1 MKRFA
6 TLKLARMA
14 ALLILVCG
22 VLVFGANRPAWA
34 TPAQGERGQ
43 TVTITPAP
51 FPDVRLTL
59 GQINCSSND
68 PRVEFTVRG
77 LPTTGVT
84 DFGSVSYVVNGQ
96 TRTASFDRRSGTNA
110 RYRDT
115 IPRSQQPSNNV
126 YNITSGT
133 VTLTI
138 SGQSVTATLENP
150 NSFTV
155 RCRRSS
161 NADDNCPRLSNDDV
175 IGPDSEGDDGR
186 GEWSLHVRVIKCITR
201 GKFDLRLVGAPGPN
215 SGEQFAGSQIEVLF
229 LDEKGQPLSQP
240 TFTGSM
246 TLCFAYAGA
255 EGAVGLTMQTFDP
268 AQGRWVALATSA
280 GGGSICAVL
289 PHLSTYAV
297 TLRVP
302 AQATPPAAAPGVGS
316 PTGGTGGTG
325 SVGGVAAPISPRAPG
340 VVPSAL
346 PRTGTAGA
354 GISLWLWLALG
365 AALSATGALLV
376 GRARRAQRE
385 S

>member
-1 MKRFA
+1 MRRFA

-34 TPAQGERGQ
+34 TPAQNERGQ

-59 GQINCSSND
+59 GQVNCSSSD
-68 PRVEFTVRG
+68 VRIEFTVRQ

-84 DFGSVSYVVNGQ
+84 SYGSVSYVVNGQ
-96 TRTASFDRRSGTNA
+96 TRTASFDRKGGTNA

-115 IPRSQQPSNNV
+115 ITRSQQASNNV

-138 SGQSVTATLENP
+138 SGQPVTATLENP

-161 NADDNCPRLSNDDV
+161 GDDDKCPRLSNDDV
-175 IGPDSEGDDGR
+175 IGPDNEGTDGR
-186 GEWSLHVRVIKCITR
+186 GEWSLRVRVIKCITR
-201 GKFDLRLVGAPGPN
+201 GKFQLQLVGAPGPN
-215 SGEQFAGSQIEVLF
+215 SGDQFAGSQIEVNF
-229 LDEKGQPLSQP
+229 LDDNGQPLSQP
-240 TFTGSM
+240 TFSGSM

-268 AQGRWVALATSA
+268 AQGRWVPLATSA

-302 AQATPPAAAPGVGS
+302 AQATPPSAAPGAGS
-316 PTGGTGGTG
+316 PAVGGGTGA
-325 SVGGVAAPISPRAPG
+325 VAAPSAPRAPG

-346 PRTGTAGA
+346 PRTGDTGA
-354 GISLWLWLALG
+354 PSLWLWLALG
-365 AALSATGALLV
+365 AALSAAGLLLLS
-376 GRARRAQRE
+376 RARRAQRE